1 MRVLTAS
8 ALVLAMATIGCTDA
22 TEEAADRAEA
32 KNEPRAEAKPL
43 AKTGLQKVEN
53 TTDSTKSPTVKASG
67 HTDSDMASS
76 DVDWKRV
83 LNSELRS
90 EKNKQRDQYRHP
102 QETLSFFGIKPGMSV
117 VEIAPGGGWYTEI
130 LSPLVGAEGTLYAAH
145 YDPSSNV
152 EYYRNS
158 REKFS
163 NKIASHADKYANVEI
178 TIFQPPE
185 LFDIAPNGSVDAVLT
200 FRNVHNWLRGGR
212 EATVDS
218 FKAMYEVLKPGG
230 VLGVVEHRLPK
241 DMKQDEKASSGYMH
255 QDFVISV
262 AQEAGFKLVA
272 TSEINANP
280 DDTADHPKGVWTL
293 PPGLRLGDE
302 DKEKY
307 LSIGESD
314 RMTLRFVKPT
324 KE

>member
-8 ALVLAMATIGCTDA
+8 ALVLAFSTLGCTDA
-22 TEEAADRAEA
+22 SEQTKSEANVKTEVKTEVNTKVEDNSSAEA
-32 KNEPRAEAKPL
+32 SQAK
-43 AKTGLQKVEN
+43 E
-53 TTDSTKSPTVKASG
+53 TKSLWHS
-67 HTDSDMASS
+67 
-76 DVDWKRV
+76 V
-83 LNSELRS
+83 LNSDLRS

-102 QETLSFFGIKPGMSV
+102 KETLSFFGIEPGMTV

-130 LSPLVGAEGTLYAAH
+130 LSPLLGKDGKLYAAH
-145 YDPSSNV
+145 YDPNSTI

-163 NKIASHADKYANVEI
+163 NKIASDAEQYSNVEI
-178 TIFQPPE
+178 TVFQPPE
-185 LFDIAPNGSVDAVLT
+185 LFDIAPENSADAVVT

-218 FKAMYEVLKPGG
+218 FKEMYEVLKPGG
-230 VLGVVEHRLPK
+230 VLGVVEHRLSK

-280 DDTADHPKGVWTL
+280 NDTADHPKGVWTL

-314 RMTLRFVKPT
+314 RMTLKFVKPT